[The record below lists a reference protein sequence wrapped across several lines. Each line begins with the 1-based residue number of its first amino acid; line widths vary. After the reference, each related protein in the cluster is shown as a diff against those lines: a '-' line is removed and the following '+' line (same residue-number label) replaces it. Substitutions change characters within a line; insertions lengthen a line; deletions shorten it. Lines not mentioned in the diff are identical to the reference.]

1 MFKQSLKEFKSISS
15 GYNELRIQRNCSNS
29 IVLVDGNLIRNEQ
42 RTESGL
48 SSRSFQNGYWG
59 FASNTQVSERN
70 IHEAIALSSKNA
82 NFLASKVGK
91 KQISLHSRPTNLS
104 HDLST
109 KKLRLSQKDKIQFLQ
124 EIDAY
129 LFKNYPQLKSRT
141 VVLNELD
148 MEKNL
153 LTFDGSEAYSLI
165 PRVFIYVDLQMIKE
179 GSLTNLYD
187 VFGGGGQFE
196 ENFTKVQ
203 ELFPKLDRLVQRLTE
218 KSEGDFPQAGVFDC
232 VLDSKLGGI
241 LAHEA
246 VGHPV
251 EADLV
256 LGGSIA
262 GDLLH
267 KEVAS
272 PLVNLVDFAHS
283 AFGKTCPIPVW
294 VDDEGTHAQDAT
306 IIENGILKSFLHNK
320 DSAHHFGHELT
331 GNARAYTF
339 SDEPLIRMRNTA
351 FLPGKSKLQD
361 MIASI
366 ENGYY
371 LINTGNGQAD
381 STSEFM
387 FAVTFGYEIK
397 NGKLGKA
404 IKDTTISGIAFDMLK
419 TVSMVSDEL
428 FWSSGGMCGKKQ
440 PIPVGM
446 GGPAVKCRMNIGGK

>member
-1 MFKQSLKEFKSISS
+1 MFKESLRDFKSLFY
-15 GYNELRIQRNCSNS
+15 GYNELRIQRNSNNQ
-29 IVLVDGNLIRNEQ
+29 IALVDGNLIKNEK

-59 FASNTQVSERN
+59 FASNTQVN
-70 IHEAIALSSKNA
+70 EATIKTAISRSFENA
-82 NFLASKVGK
+82 SFLASHGQK
-91 KQISLHSRPTNLS
+91 KSITLPVRSAKLS

-109 KKLRLSQKDKIQFLQ
+109 TKRRFTQKEKIDFLK

-129 LFKNYPQLKSRT
+129 LQTKYPELKSRR
-141 VVLNELD
+141 VFLNELD

-153 LTFDGSEAYSLI
+153 LTLDGSEAYSLV
-165 PRVFIYVDLQMIKE
+165 PRSLVYVDIQIEKN
-179 GSLTNLYD
+179 GTLTNLYKI
-187 VFGGGGQFE
+187 FGGGGQFE
-196 ENFTKVQ
+196 DNFSEAKK
-203 ELFPKLDRLVQRLTE
+203 LFPELDETVKNLIA
-218 KSEGDFPQAGVFDC
+218 KSEGVFPKAGVFDC

-262 GDLLH
+262 GDLLN

-283 AFGKTCPIPVW
+283 AYGKRCPIPLW
-294 VDDEGTHAQDAT
+294 VDDEGTLGEDAT

-320 DSAHHFGHELT
+320 DSADHFGHKLT

-351 FLPGKSKLQD
+351 FLPGKNKLEE
-361 MIASI
+361 MISSI
-366 ENGYY
+366 EDGYY

-387 FAVTFGYEIK
+387 FAITFGYEIK
-397 NGKLGKA
+397 NGKIKQA

-428 FWSSGGMCGKKQ
+428 DWSAGGMCGKKQ

-446 GGPAVKCRMNIGGK
+446 GGPSIKCRVNVGGR